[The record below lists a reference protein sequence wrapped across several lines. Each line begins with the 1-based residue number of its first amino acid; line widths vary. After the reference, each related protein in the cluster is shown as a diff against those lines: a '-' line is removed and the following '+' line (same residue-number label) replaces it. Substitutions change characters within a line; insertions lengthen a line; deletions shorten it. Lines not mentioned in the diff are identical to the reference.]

1 MRLPGIARTG
11 GGALWR
17 GSSAVWVRLHLNEVG
32 PLVSLLLVS
41 TLGYGFFALAR
52 EVGEGSTA
60 ALDRKILLA
69 LRNPADL
76 SDPLGPAWLEEAMRD
91 ITGWGSVVT
100 IVFLTAAA
108 VIYLALA
115 GRQRVAVFVLAAV
128 GGGEAVSTVLKLFY
142 HRPRPDLVPHGME
155 VFTASFPSGHA
166 MMSAIAYLTL
176 ATLLARVERRRS
188 VKALLL
194 ALGIV
199 MTVMVGI
206 SRVYLGVHWPSDVL
220 AGWCVGAAWAA
231 LCWFVALQLQRRG
244 EVEDPDPTPA
254 STGPGQHKGTTPA
267 V

>member
-1 MRLPGIARTG
+1 MKLHDIARRG
-11 GGALWR
+11 GGPLAEGASALL
-17 GSSAVWVRLHLNEVG
+17 VRLHLNEIG
-32 PLVSLLLVS
+32 PLVSLLVVS
-41 TLGYGFFALAR
+41 VLGYGFFGLAH

-60 ALDRKILLA
+60 ALDRKILLG

-76 SDPLGPAWLEEAMRD
+76 ADPIGPPWLEEAMRD

-100 IVFLTAAA
+100 IVFLTLA
-108 VIYLALA
+108 VTLYLALSDK
-115 GRQRVAVFVLAAV
+115 RRVALFVLAAV
-128 GGGEAVSTVLKLFY
+128 GGGELVSTILKLFY
-142 HRPRPDLVPHGME
+142 SRPRPDLVPHGME

-176 ATLLARVERRRS
+176 AMLLSRVTPSRRVS
-188 VKALLL
+188 VLVV

-199 MTVMVGI
+199 MTVLVGI

-244 EVEDPDPTPA
+244 EVEAPSPRSD
-254 STGPGQHKGTTPA
+254 G
-267 V
+267 